1 MVEQQDRP
9 TRLRPVRKGAA
20 ERIGGARDAAGAAQ
34 ARAKAGPRRPSAR
47 DTVGTTL
54 ALRSTLSRLRPGRR
68 GSGRGPHPSLPY
80 YFLIGATFLLIVV
93 GLLEVYS
100 ASTVHNL
107 LTGKPE
113 LGTVE
118 RQAVSAVIGVP
129 ILVAAARLPVRFYR
143 ALAYPLLLVTLV
155 MLLLVLILGQV
166 STGGNKNWLVFGPL
180 TIQPSEFAKFALVL
194 WGADLLARKEKR
206 LVGWDHL
213 IVPLLPMSGLII
225 GLVML
230 GGDMGTSMII
240 AAIAFALL
248 WVVGAPG
255 RLFAVL
261 TGSAAGLAAVA
272 VLLRPSRVRRFTAFL
287 DPTADPQGTGFQAV
301 HSFSA
306 LSTGGWFG
314 VGLGASREKWGSLPE
329 AQTDFIFAIIGE
341 ELGLIGAVAVLLL
354 FGLIGYAGVRIALR
368 AQDSFVRLASGAV
381 TAWLMAQ
388 VMINLGAVLGVLP
401 IAGVPLPFVSYGGSS
416 LLPSMAAI
424 GMLVSFA
431 RTSDVRTG
439 DGGAERTDKLSARA
453 GAAPSAVAGAGR
465 ARPAAAAAGGARR
478 PQAEREEGRKP

>member
-1 MVEQQDRP
+1 MVEQQDRLASPRP
-9 TRLRPVRKGAA
+9 TDKATKTTKSADAGTAAFTLRGA
-20 ERIGGARDAAGAAQ
+20 
-34 ARAKAGPRRPSAR
+34 
-47 DTVGTTL
+47 
-54 ALRSTLSRLRPGRR
+54 LSRLRPGRR
-68 GSGRGPHPSLPY
+68 QQPDRGTHPMLPY
-80 YFLIGATFLLIVV
+80 YFLIGATFLLITV

-113 LGTVE
+113 LGTIE
-118 RQAVSAVIGVP
+118 RQAVSAAIGVP
-129 ILVAAARLPVRFYR
+129 IMIIAARLPVRFYR
-143 ALAYPLLLVTLV
+143 ALAYPLLIVTLL
-155 MLLLVLILGQV
+155 MLLAVLALGHV
-166 STGGNKNWLVFGPL
+166 STGGNQNWLVFGPL

-206 LVGWDHL
+206 LVSWDHL

-255 RLFAVL
+255 RLFAAL
-261 TGSAAGLAAVA
+261 TGSAAGLATIA

-341 ELGLIGAVAVLLL
+341 EMGLIGALAVLLL

-368 AQDSFVRLASGAV
+368 AQDTFVRLAAGAV

-431 RTSDVRTG
+431 RTSDPRTSEG
-439 DGGAERTDKLSARA
+439 VAERTDKLSSRA
-453 GAAPSAVAGAGR
+453 GSTPSTAAGR
-465 ARPAAAAAGGARR
+465 GESTGRPRAAAAAAGGAKR
-478 PQAEREEGRKP
+478 PKA